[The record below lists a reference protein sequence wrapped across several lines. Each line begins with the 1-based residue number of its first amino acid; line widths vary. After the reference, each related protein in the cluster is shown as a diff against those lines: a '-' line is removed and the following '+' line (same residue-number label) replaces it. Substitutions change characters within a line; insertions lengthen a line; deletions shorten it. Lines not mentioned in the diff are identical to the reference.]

1 MARQNMHHKHKED
14 MTKDQALIGV
24 VVCLY
29 EVLGDKGEDG
39 KYKTTLLQS
48 YEAPHSS
55 WGTVSSIG
63 QSFADYAENLG
74 VAHKVDYFFTVD
86 ESYYA

>member
-1 MARQNMHHKHKED
+1 MAHHMMNHKYKED

-29 EVLGDKGEDG
+29 EVTGEKDEEG
-39 KYKTTLLQS
+39 KHKPYLLQCYDS
-48 YEAPHSS
+48 PHSS
-55 WGTVSSIG
+55 WGTVSTIG

-74 VAHKVDYFFTVD
+74 VAYKVDYFFTVD
-86 ESYYA
+86 ESYY